1 MSKLHKILKIENL
14 NVVYRIRRGDV
25 KAVRNV
31 NLDLIKGETL
41 AVMGESG
48 SGKTTLAMTIL
59 RLLPDAARVLT
70 GKIIYSNDG
79 KEVDLLKLDDNT
91 MRKFRWKE
99 IAMVFQAAQNAFNP
113 LITIWEHVKDTYRD
127 HGIKASKNE
136 MLSKV
141 EKLMELVQLES
152 KRVLNSYPHELS
164 GGMKQRTLIAL
175 ALLLDPKVLILD
187 EPTTAL
193 DILTQRNILEL
204 LKDIKRNLSL
214 SMILISH
221 DLAIAAELA
230 DRIVTFYAGSM
241 VELGNVNDIFYDPKH
256 PYTQGLIRSVPTVS
270 REKQLYSIPGSPPD
284 LINLPSGCK
293 FAPRCKFATDK
304 CRGEEPQLDYV
315 KEGHYVA
322 CYRWRDINNGPNN

>member
-1 MSKLHKILKIENL
+1 MSELHKILKIENL
-14 NVVYRIRRGDV
+14 NVVYKTRRGDV

-70 GKIIYSNDG
+70 GKVIYSNNG
-79 KEVDLLKLDDNT
+79 KEVDLLKLDDNA

-127 HGIKASKNE
+127 HGIKVSKNE

-141 EKLMELVQLES
+141 EKLMEFVQLDS

-204 LKDIKRNLSL
+204 LKSIKKNLSL

-230 DRIVTFYAGSM
+230 DRIVTFYAGAM

-270 REKQLYSIPGSPPD
+270 KEKQLYSIPGSPPD
-284 LINLPSGCK
+284 LVNLPDGCK
-293 FAPRCKFATDK
+293 FAPRCKFVAEK
-304 CRGEEPQLDYV
+304 CRKEEPRLDYV

-322 CYRWRDINNGPNN
+322 CYRWRDIENDSDN

>member
-70 GKIIYSNDG
+70 GKIIYSNG
-79 KEVDLLKLDDNT
+79 GNEVDLLEIDDNA
-91 MRKFRWKE
+91 MRKFRWRE

-113 LITIWEHVKDTYRD
+113 LITIWEHVKDTYKD

-141 EKLMELVQLES
+141 EKLMEFVQLDS

-230 DRIVTFYAGSM
+230 DRIVTFYAGAM

-284 LINLPSGCK
+284 LVNLPSGCK
-293 FAPRCKFATDK
+293 FAPRCKFAAERCK
-304 CRGEEPQLDYV
+304 KEEPHLDYV
-315 KEGHYVA
+315 KEDHYVA
-322 CYRWRDINNGPNN
+322 CYRWRDIDNGSDN